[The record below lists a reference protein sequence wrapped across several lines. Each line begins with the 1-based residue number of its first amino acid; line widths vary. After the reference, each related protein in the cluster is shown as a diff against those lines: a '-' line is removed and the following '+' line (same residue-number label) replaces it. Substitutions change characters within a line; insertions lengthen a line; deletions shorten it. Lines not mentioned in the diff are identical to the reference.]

1 MNNGS
6 NSQARLQRGHFTLK
20 SSGRCIVGIYNNRN
34 PTWRRSATADIHNV
48 VLTSFT
54 ILKFT
59 HVAGCQVRFGNCFSL
74 PAKAAYP
81 KGWAPCPTVWI

>member
-1 MNNGS
+1 MNNGR

-20 SSGRCIVGIYNNRN
+20 SSGRCIVGIYNNTN
-34 PTWRRSATADIHNV
+34 PTWRPPLLIHNV

-59 HVAGCQVRFGNCFSL
+59 YVAGCEIRFGSCFSV
-74 PAKAAYP
+74 PVKAAYP